1 MMTPEEH
8 DHFAKKAMRNLVGR
22 VLYFEGGPKWIT
34 YGELAGE
41 IGYPLPHI
49 GNLFGLNIGKT
60 LGKMGHLFDSKSID
74 GERVPML
81 QALAV
86 GSKTKL
92 PSDGLQEFERT
103 YASLSTDKKRD
114 FVQCEYAKIFNF
126 GSKWNHV
133 LADFDVEKAEPGV
146 QTPHQG
152 RRYNPYG
159 SDGSPEH
166 VALRDWVIANPAFF
180 ELPEGTIGIPEYPLK
195 SGDKV
200 DVVFTKGEEALL
212 GVEVKSWR
220 SDIDD
225 LQRGIF
231 QCIKYK
237 AVLTAEAKAVGKTAE
252 IDCILVAEGNLGT
265 TLSHLKSKLG
275 VKVIPNCRK
284 ALETPKIKA

>member
-1 MMTPEEH
+1 MTPEEH
-8 DHFAKKAMRNLVGR
+8 VHFAKKAMRNLVER
-22 VLYFEGGPKWIT
+22 VLNYENGPKWIT
-34 YGELAGE
+34 YGDLAAE

-49 GNLFGLNIGKT
+49 YNDFGKRIGIT
-60 LGKMGHLFDSKSID
+60 LGAMGHLFDPIIID

-92 PSDGLQEFERT
+92 PSDGLQEFEKA
-103 YASLSTDKKRD
+103 YASLSTNKKRD

-126 GSKWNHV
+126 GSKWNQV
-133 LADFDVEKAEPGV
+133 LEALGVENTETGEETLR
-146 QTPHQG
+146 QR

-159 SDGSPEH
+159 SEGSPEH

-180 ELPEGTIGIPEYPLK
+180 NLPEGTVGIPEYPLK

-200 DVVFTKGEEALL
+200 DVVFTKDKEALL

-220 SDIDD
+220 SDKDD
-225 LQRGIF
+225 LRRGIF

-237 AVLTAEAKAVGKTAE
+237 AVLTAEATAADKIAV
-252 IDCILVAEGNLGT
+252 IDCLLLAEGSLGT
-265 TLSHLKSKLG
+265 ILSHLKTKLG
-275 VKVIPNCRK
+275 VKVIPKCRVTLGTLKMK
-284 ALETPKIKA
+284 A